1 MTVGHINDN
10 SFEKEVLKN
19 HLPVV
24 VDFYADWCGP
34 CKMMAPHF
42 EDISKDFDGK
52 VKFVKINIDEN
63 QFYAGEYAVMSIPTL
78 IFFKKGEETD
88 RNVGALNKDSL
99 KAWIT
104 KNI

>member
-1 MTVGHINDN
+1 MKKRMGVSEPKYKID
-10 SFEKEVLKN
+10 VAVDA
-19 HLPVV
+19 PVKI
-24 VDFYADWCGP
+24 VDGP
-34 CKMMAPHF
+34 F
-42 EDISKDFDGK
+42 KDFDGK